1 MFVWEKKNRIL
12 VGIPI
17 NFFKKMDTLIYS
29 LEMPIIHVVF
39 WIINETLM
47 YLK

>member
-17 NFFKKMDTLIYS
+17 NFKKKMDTQY
-29 LEMPIIHVVF
+29 
-39 WIINETLM
+39 INI
-47 YLK
+47 